1 MRKLIAMTTVCAAAC
16 GVLATQ
22 AAALAHEG
30 PQDFR
35 AVAKVT
41 HAKAHGSNGAVF
53 REVLKRKGHKIG
65 HAKLRCTFRHKASHC
80 SGRWRLR
87 NGTIKAHGKLP
98 AKGHAAVLRIK
109 RGTRLYSG
117 ARGTVTIAQ
126 LTEHRNRESFH
137 FK

>member
-1 MRKLIAMTTVCAAAC
+1 MHVR
-16 GVLATQ
+16 
-22 AAALAHEG
+22 
-30 PQDFR
+30 PQ
-35 AVAKVT
+35 
-41 HAKAHGSNGAVF
+41 GS
-53 REVLKRKGHKIG
+53 R
-65 HAKLRCTFRHKASHC
+65 C

-98 AKGHAAVLRIK
+98 ARGHETVLRIK

-126 LTEHRNRESFH
+126 LTKHRNRESFD